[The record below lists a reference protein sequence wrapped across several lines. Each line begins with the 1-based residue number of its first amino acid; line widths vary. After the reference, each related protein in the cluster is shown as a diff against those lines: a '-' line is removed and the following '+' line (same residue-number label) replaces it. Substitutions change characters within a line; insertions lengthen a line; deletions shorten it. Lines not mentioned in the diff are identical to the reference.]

1 MATMDKYKIMIPEK
15 KIQKEDMYSIPYD
28 FGGQGC
34 KSVFEDRHRGR
45 ECEEVQRNTG
55 K

>member
-1 MATMDKYKIMIPEK
+1 MDKYKLMILEK
-15 KIQKEDMYSIPYD
+15 KSRKKRTYSIPYD
-28 FGGQGC
+28 FMGTGC

-45 ECEEVQRNTG
+45 ECEGVQRNIG